1 MHEQLGAEA
10 TSFSPGTTRF
20 DLGFCDKII
29 TSPLTVNISL
39 WPHKKGI
46 SCFFMYKMV
55 LKVRWCNVSRQSYYI
70 ASCPCRKAVL

>member
-10 TSFSPGTTRF
+10 TSFSPGATRF
-20 DLGFCDKII
+20 NLGFCDKI
-29 TSPLTVNISL
+29 NISL

-55 LKVRWCNVSRQSYYI
+55 LKVHWCNVSRQSYCQLPM
-70 ASCPCRKAVL
+70 S